1 MGAGSSTRSADGQ
14 AADTGTLRASLET
27 SQKEEARLQAEVE
40 RLQAELEAKKSSST
54 DGGLADELA
63 ILNSENAVFSK
74 TLDTLQQEVTRL
86 RIENENLKGEVKGKQ
101 VELTQ
106 AFAESNSLALQLR
119 AMRKQVGA
127 ADDADGAKDGAAGSL
142 LDEQLFSYKLDSKDQ
157 QKLRQIQRRTHFHEV
172 TTERLFDVFK
182 ANAGEEGDSLDK
194 RQFLA
199 AITQLGTVPVSQQF
213 LFSRFYTLF
222 DRDGDEKVDF
232 GEFAGGLSVLCAGT
246 PSEKLKLVFR
256 CALLPLLT
264 ACARRA
270 TRALALCAERA
281 CPRVRAAQLPRRRRQ
296 RLAVARRADRLRDDA
311 AGRLEGSQAGR
322 DAEGE

>member
-1 MGAGSSTRSADGQ
+1 MGAGSSTRSAAADGQ
-14 AADTGTLRASLET
+14 GSDTSSLRASLDT
-27 SQKEEARLQAEVE
+27 SRKEEARLQAEVE
-40 RLQAELEAKKSSST
+40 RLQAELEAKKGGSA

-63 ILNSENAVFSK
+63 SLNSENAVFSK

-86 RIENENLKGEVKGKQ
+86 RIENENLKGEVKAKQ

-127 ADDADGAKDGAAGSL
+127 ADETEGAKDGVAGSL
-142 LDEQLFSYKLDSKDQ
+142 LDDQLFSYKLDSKDQ

-182 ANAGEEGDSLDK
+182 ANAGDEGGSLDK

-199 AITQLGTVPVSQQF
+199 AIAQLGTVPVSQQF

-246 PSEKLKLVFR
+246 PSEKLKLIFR
-256 CALLPLLT
+256 CVAFA
-264 ACARRA
+264 AC
-270 TRALALCAERA
+270 
-281 CPRVRAAQLPRRRRQ
+281 V
-296 RLAVARRADRLRDDA
+296 
-311 AGRLEGSQAGR
+311 
-322 DAEGE
+322 